1 MKNEKMV
8 TRTISTLNVNAMTLN
23 VETAEVYTYSF
34 NAPIK
39 LKDNSKAI
47 LAYLRIHYET
57 ETLKIASIVSTEIRT
72 ALMGM
77 PESLFIEH
85 AQILPGRNTK
95 EN

>member
-8 TRTISTLNVNAMTLN
+8 TRTISTLNVDAMSLN
-23 VETAEVYTYSF
+23 VETAEVCTYSF
-34 NAPIK
+34 TAPLK
-39 LKDNSKAI
+39 LKDNPKS
-47 LAYLRIHYET
+47 LLTYLRIHNET
-57 ETLKIASIVSTEIRT
+57 ETLKIASIVKTEIQT

-85 AQILPGRNTK
+85 AQILPDRNTK